1 VSAFIDEHRDR
12 FGVEPMCRTLG
23 VSASAYYQRARGE
36 RCARDREDERLLAVI
51 RETHKAN
58 YEAYGYRRTWKALR
72 RAGESAPRC
81 QVQRLMRTHQ
91 IQGAKRRGKPWRTT
105 KPDPT
110 ATRARDLVKRDFT
123 ASAPNRL
130 WVGDLTYL
138 RSWEG
143 VVYFSFVIDVFSRM
157 IVGWQ
162 LTASMRTTLVLD
174 ALRMALGLREPG
186 ADFELVAHTDAGSQ
200 YTSFDYTQIL
210 DDHEVLASIG
220 TVGDALDNALAE
232 SFVDS
237 YKTELIAD
245 RVWRTR
251 SQLELAT
258 VEWVSWF
265 NHERLH
271 EALGDIPPV
280 EFEQRHALAEPGDVA
295 FSGNG
300 SVARVAPRAADD
312 RRTRRFSTLGVENAA
327 DSPIEAVDASAPL
340 SATAQAA
347 RAVIPVP
354 TPAAG
359 LSDLRFR
366 EILTD
371 NNINDQTTKEPT

>member
-1 VSAFIDEHRDR
+1 MTAFIDGHRDR
-12 FGVEPMCRTLG
+12 FGVEPICRTLG
-23 VSASAYYQRARGE
+23 VSASAYYQRARGG
-36 RCARDREDERLLAVI
+36 RCARDVEDERLLAVI
-51 RETHKAN
+51 GETHRAN

-72 RAGESAPRC
+72 RAGETAPRC
-81 QVQRLMRTHQ
+81 RVQRLMRTHG

-105 KPDPT
+105 KPDPN
-110 ATRARDLVKRDFT
+110 AQRARDLVKRDFT

-130 WVGDLTYL
+130 WVGDFTYL
-138 RSWEG
+138 RCWEG

-162 LTASMRTTLVLD
+162 LASNMRTDLVLD

-200 YTSFDYTQIL
+200 YTSSDYTQVL

-245 RVWRTR
+245 RVWRSR
-251 SQLELAT
+251 AQLELAT
-258 VEWVSWF
+258 VQWVAWF
-265 NHERLH
+265 NHDRLH

-280 EFEQRHALAEPGDVA
+280 EFEQHHALQLALPSPLPD
-295 FSGNG
+295 NR
-300 SVARVAPRAADD
+300 SVIAILPRAAD
-312 RRTRRFSTLGVENAA
+312 RLTTRRLAA
-327 DSPIEAVDASAPL
+327 DGVDLGLERSTPAENGPVVQTL
-340 SATAQAA
+340 VAQAA
-347 RAVIPVP
+347 PQ
-354 TPAAG
+354 AG
-359 LSDLRFR
+359 AG
-366 EILTD
+366 
-371 NNINDQTTKEPT
+371 